1 MATSPAAVWSITAAF
16 MFALGSASVIL
27 RFIAIRLRGSIPKT
41 YDYLTLL
48 AYFGLIAEV
57 AFVSYFGIA
66 HGGYGEHIDEL
77 SLERIENS
85 LKGLFS
91 QQWIWSTS
99 TTAFRLAILLLY
111 KEVFFAQTVV
121 RRGSIILIALV
132 ITNELQCVA
141 VDLSICRPIRGSW
154 DLSVER
160 QCGNILKVEI
170 ASAVINMVIDILVTF
185 LPLPVIWNLQLSKQ
199 KKFALTGAF
208 SVGICAAGANLGR
221 LIWTLRCPE
230 SDTTFCLFNST
241 IFVLSEITL
250 GVVVASVPTLG
261 PIYYSLEAR
270 WGSSNYS
277 KQSDNDVKTQRGHLP
292 TIGSIPLRPQRKQGV
307 YNDDS
312 LLRSQP
318 ELEQDANDW
327 PSQQIVPQALSGDYG
342 TTAPHSIG
350 HHWRAEANGNMAS
363 HSANDRRGQ
372 AAVNIP
378 QKAIIRNMEY
388 NVDEAHI

>member
-1 MATSPAAVWSITAAF
+1 M
-16 MFALGSASVIL
+16 
-27 RFIAIRLRGSIPKT
+27 

-121 RRGSIILIALV
+121 RRGSMILIAVV
-132 ITNELQCVA
+132 IANELQCVV
-141 VDLSICRPIRGSW
+141 VDLVLCRPIRGSW

-160 QCGNILKVEI
+160 QCGNILKAEI

-185 LPLPVIWNLQLSKQ
+185 LPLPVIWHLQLSKQ

-208 SVGICAAGANLGR
+208 SVGLC
-221 LIWTLRCPE
+221 
-230 SDTTFCLFNST
+230 T
-241 IFVLSEITL
+241 IFILSEITL
-250 GVVVASVPTLG
+250 GIVVASVPTLG
-261 PIYYSLEAR
+261 PIYYSLGAR
-270 WGSSNYS
+270 WGSSTYS
-277 KQSDNDVKTQRGHLP
+277 KQSDNEIKTQKGHIP

-318 ELEQDANDW
+318 DHEQDANDW
-327 PSQQIVPQALSGDYG
+327 PSQQIVPQALSEDHGSPV
-342 TTAPHSIG
+342 PHSIG
-350 HHWRAEANGNMAS
+350 YHWRAESNGNPAS
-363 HSANDRRGQ
+363 HSASDRRGQ
-372 AAVNIP
+372 AVVNVP

-388 NVDEAHI
+388 NVDETHI

>member
-1 MATSPAAVWSITAAF
+1 

-57 AFVSYFGIA
+57 AFVSYFGEYYINFLLSRRTRKPMTNACSPGIA

-85 LKGLFS
+85 LKVCSYPLLLGWHQVIAHRHTMRIVANVTNSFQGLFS

-208 SVGICAAGANLGR
+208 SVGI
-221 LIWTLRCPE
+221 W
-230 SDTTFCLFNST
+230 
-241 IFVLSEITL
+241 
-250 GVVVASVPTLG
+250 
-261 PIYYSLEAR
+261 
-270 WGSSNYS
+270 
-277 KQSDNDVKTQRGHLP
+277 
-292 TIGSIPLRPQRKQGV
+292 
-307 YNDDS
+307 
-312 LLRSQP
+312 
-318 ELEQDANDW
+318 
-327 PSQQIVPQALSGDYG
+327 
-342 TTAPHSIG
+342 
-350 HHWRAEANGNMAS
+350 
-363 HSANDRRGQ
+363 
-372 AAVNIP
+372 
-378 QKAIIRNMEY
+378 
-388 NVDEAHI
+388 